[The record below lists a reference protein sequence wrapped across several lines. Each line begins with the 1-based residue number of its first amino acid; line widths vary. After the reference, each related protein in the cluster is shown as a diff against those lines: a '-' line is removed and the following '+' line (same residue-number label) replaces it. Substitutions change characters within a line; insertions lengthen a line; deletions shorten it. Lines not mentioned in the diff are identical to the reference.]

1 MTDNL
6 PTQPERATQNRVIRL
21 FRDTL
26 GYDYLGNR
34 HHRNN
39 NRNIETE
46 DLTRFWT
53 NQGHEPALIRRAI
66 DTLLQLATVS
76 NGKLYNANQAFY
88 SALRYGVNV
97 KPDASTNDQT
107 LKLIDWKH
115 PENNH
120 LAIAEEVSIKGEN
133 NVRPDL
139 VIYVNGIAI
148 ATIELKRAS
157 VNVSEGIRQNLGNQS
172 NEFIQSFFATVQ
184 LTIAGNDSQ
193 GLRYG
198 TIATP
203 EKYYLTWK
211 EPKTPEDDG
220 LDLRNPDIQAAIA
233 QLDNPCRLDRELV
246 QIGHKTRLLEIL
258 HDFIVFDNGVKKL
271 CRPNQYF
278 GIKAAQHYL
287 KQHQGGIIWHTQGSG
302 KSLTMVWL
310 AKWILELHSAARVLI
325 VTDRDE
331 LDTQIEGVFLGV
343 NETITRTSS
352 GHDLLE
358 KLDGTPR
365 LLCSLIHKFG
375 STDRTA
381 NTAIDDFIQQL
392 DRDRSSSF
400 KPKGEFYIFVDE
412 CHRTQSGKLHR
423 AMKRLLPDATFIGFT
438 GTPLL
443 KSDQATTL
451 QLFERYIHTYKFDEA
466 VADKVVLDLH
476 YEARNVDQ
484 YLKSQDKIDR
494 WFERKT
500 AGLTEFAKAK
510 LREKWATMQNVLS
523 SRSRLETIAADIML
537 DFEERDRLQNQRG
550 NAMLVASSIYEA
562 CQYWKIF
569 QTAGFTRCAVVS
581 SYEPIAQKVRNETT
595 GGDRPTQDREKF
607 DIYREMLGDKTPE
620 KFEERVKQ
628 AFIQRNDEDMVE
640 MQLLIV
646 VDKLLTGFDA
656 PTATYLY
663 IDKSMRD
670 HGLFQAICRVNRLD
684 GEDKEVG
691 YIIDYKDLFR
701 SIETSIANYTGE
713 ALGNYDP
720 ADIEGLLKNRQDKA
734 LERLYETRDR
744 LEALCEAV
752 PHPRETPQYL
762 RYFCG
767 TDEQDPEALQATAQ
781 RRHEFYKYTASFL
794 RAHANV
800 AGDLEELNFKPSD
813 RKNVQRQVKRYTNL
827 RQAIQLASNEQI
839 DLKQY
844 EPDMRHLIDTYIG
857 ADDSESIAAFEDL
870 TLVQLLLNRG
880 IEQTVAAL
888 PESIR
893 KDREAVAE
901 TIANNVRCVITDERA
916 TNPQYFDRMSELLR
930 ELVERRKAETIDY
943 AEYLK
948 EIAALARQVARTDET
963 LEYPASINTRAKQA
977 LYDNLD
983 QHEAHA
989 IAVDTA
995 VCNTKKDGWRD
1006 NKLKTRQVRG
1016 EIRKVLPDDWEDAR
1030 IEAILNVIKNQ
1041 SEY

>member
-1 MTDNL
+1 
-6 PTQPERATQNRVIRL
+6 
-21 FRDTL
+21 
-26 GYDYLGNR
+26 
-34 HHRNN
+34 
-39 NRNIETE
+39 
-46 DLTRFWT
+46 
-53 NQGHEPALIRRAI
+53 
-66 DTLLQLATVS
+66 
-76 NGKLYNANQAFY
+76 
-88 SALRYGVNV
+88 
-97 KPDASTNDQT
+97 
-107 LKLIDWKH
+107 
-115 PENNH
+115 
-120 LAIAEEVSIKGEN
+120 
-133 NVRPDL
+133 
-139 VIYVNGIAI
+139 
-148 ATIELKRAS
+148 
-157 VNVSEGIRQNLGNQS
+157 
-172 NEFIQSFFATVQ
+172 
-184 LTIAGNDSQ
+184 
-193 GLRYG
+193 
-198 TIATP
+198 
-203 EKYYLTWK
+203 
-211 EPKTPEDDG
+211 
-220 LDLRNPDIQAAIA
+220 
-233 QLDNPCRLDRELV
+233 
-246 QIGHKTRLLEIL
+246 
-258 HDFIVFDNGVKKL
+258 
-271 CRPNQYF
+271 
-278 GIKAAQHYL
+278 
-287 KQHQGGIIWHTQGSG
+287 
-302 KSLTMVWL
+302 
-310 AKWILELHSAARVLI
+310 
-325 VTDRDE
+325 
-331 LDTQIEGVFLGV
+331 
-343 NETITRTSS
+343 
-352 GHDLLE
+352 
-358 KLDGTPR
+358 
-365 LLCSLIHKFG
+365 
-375 STDRTA
+375 
-381 NTAIDDFIQQL
+381 
-392 DRDRSSSF
+392 
-400 KPKGEFYIFVDE
+400 
-412 CHRTQSGKLHR
+412 
-423 AMKRLLPDATFIGFT
+423 
-438 GTPLL
+438 
-443 KSDQATTL
+443 
-451 QLFERYIHTYKFDEA
+451 
-466 VADKVVLDLH
+466 
-476 YEARNVDQ
+476 
-484 YLKSQDKIDR
+484 
-494 WFERKT
+494 
-500 AGLTEFAKAK
+500 
-510 LREKWATMQNVLS
+510 
-523 SRSRLETIAADIML
+523 
-537 DFEERDRLQNQRG
+537 
-550 NAMLVASSIYEA
+550 
-562 CQYWKIF
+562 
-569 QTAGFTRCAVVS
+569 
-581 SYEPIAQKVRNETT
+581 
-595 GGDRPTQDREKF
+595 
-607 DIYREMLGDKTPE
+607 
-620 KFEERVKQ
+620 
-628 AFIQRNDEDMVE
+628 